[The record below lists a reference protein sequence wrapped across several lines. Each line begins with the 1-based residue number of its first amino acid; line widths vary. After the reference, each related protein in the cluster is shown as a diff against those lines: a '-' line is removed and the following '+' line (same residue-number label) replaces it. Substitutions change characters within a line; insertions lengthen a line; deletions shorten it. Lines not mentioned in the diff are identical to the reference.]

1 MSSRCTGTARIGAAA
16 DSASRGPDSRT
27 SVSASPRRAGPASVA
42 PTTAARSDCVPSGTV
57 VAVRFQANIGR
68 AELDSWRQV
77 SGGDDDVDP
86 LVIRVGAKCRDGGQ
100 DDERTGRDASGDHAA
115 GPVRPQAVDDSTQ
128 RRRIE
133 RFPQRQLGGK

>member
-1 MSSRCTGTARIGAAA
+1 MQWNDARIGAG
-16 DSASRGPDSRT
+16 RRLGQSRT
-27 SVSASPRRAGPASVA
+27 QQPHIGQCLATAGGTCQRRTDHRGEIGLRSVGNRCRRSSFE
-42 PTTAARSDCVPSGTV
+42 R
-57 VAVRFQANIGR
+57 NIGR

-100 DDERTGRDASGDHAA
+100 DDERTGRDASGDHGA

-133 RFPQRQLGGK
+133 RFPHTVKLGGK